1 MDIPM
6 LKNKVVLVTGGAGLL
21 GKAFVSAIIQNGGRA
36 IIGDINEDAGTQ
48 TAISLGASFVKLD
61 ITSKD
66 SIQNCLKKIKSDHG
80 KLDATVNNAY
90 PRNKNFG
97 RHFFDVEYSDFCE
110 NLNLNLGGYFLI
122 SQQVAQFFKTQGHGN
137 IVNISSIYG
146 VMTPR
151 FEVYDG
157 TEMTMPVEYAAIKSA
172 LIQLTKY
179 MAQYLKDSNIRVN
192 SLSPGGVLNNQPE
205 LFQKN
210 YRDFCA
216 TKGMLAPT
224 DVAGPLLFLLSD
236 QSQHMNGQNLIVDD
250 GFSL

>member
-61 ITSKD
+61 ITYKD
-66 SIQNCLKKIKSDHG
+66 SIQNCLKKIKTDHG
-80 KLDATVNNAY
+80 KLDAIVNNAY